1 MNLNR
6 LSHFV
11 AASLLSLGTN
21 LAALAAAPVDAS
33 DPGKLIQTAADSMLK
48 ELDANRAAYRKD
60 PRKVEGL
67 VGEVLLPHFD
77 TDYAARLVLGPNW
90 RTATPEQRDR
100 FVKGFYNSMLRNY
113 GSALVDFTADRLKVF
128 PAQVA
133 PDGARASVKTEV
145 TTSSGDRVP
154 VIYTLR
160 KSDSGWKAWDVT
172 ISGISYVKSFRDDF
186 GAEIQQKGLDAV
198 ILRLES
204 GDAPAPGAGTPAK
217 KDPA

>member
-1 MNLNR
+1 MNPIRMKAL
-6 LSHFV
+6 
-11 AASLLSLGTN
+11 AAAALLSAGASF
-21 LAALAAAPVDAS
+21 AALAAAPVDAS

-77 TDYAARLVLGPNW
+77 TDYAARLVLGPHW

-113 GSALVDFTADRLKVF
+113 GSALVDFTSDRLKVF

-133 PDGARASVKTEV
+133 PDGVRASVKTEV

-154 VIYTLR
+154 VIYSLR
-160 KSDSGWKAWDVT
+160 KADAGWKAWDVT

-186 GAEIQQKGLDAV
+186 SAEIQQKGLEAV

-204 GDAPAPGAGTPAK
+204 GDTPVPGGAAAK